1 MITINH
7 WRLITNMLE
16 NNNVVYL
23 TKEGYEELENRLKYL
38 KSEGIVDIAN
48 KLDVARSYGDIS
60 ENSEYDAAREEE
72 AQLHMEIM
80 KIENQLRNAKIIAKS
95 RGDVVTVGSTVVVE
109 DEYGDQDTYKITG
122 SFEADPTKNL
132 ISNESPIGK
141 ALVGASKGD
150 TVGVKTATSSF
161 ELKIISVK

>member
-1 MITINH
+1 
-7 WRLITNMLE
+7 MLE

-23 TKEGYEELENRLKYL
+23 TKEGYAELESRLKYL
-38 KSEGIVDIAN
+38 KSEGIMDVAH

-80 KIENQLRNAKIIAKS
+80 KIENQLRNAKIISKTRS
-95 RGDVVTVGSTVVVE
+95 DVVNVGSTVVVE
-109 DEYGDQDTYKITG
+109 DEYGEQDTYKITG
-122 SFEADPTKNL
+122 SFESDPTKNL

-141 ALVGASKGD
+141 ALIGASKGD

-161 ELKIISVK
+161 ELKVISVK

>member
-1 MITINH
+1 MDVAH
-7 WRLITNMLE
+7 
-16 NNNVVYL
+16 
-23 TKEGYEELENRLKYL
+23 
-38 KSEGIVDIAN
+38 

-80 KIENQLRNAKIIAKS
+80 KIENQLRNAKIISKTRS
-95 RGDVVTVGSTVVVE
+95 DVVNVGSTVVVE
-109 DEYGDQDTYKITG
+109 DEYGEQDTYKITG

-141 ALVGASKGD
+141 ALIGASKGD

-161 ELKIISVK
+161 ELKVISVK

>member
-1 MITINH
+1 
-7 WRLITNMLE
+7 MLE

-23 TKEGYEELENRLKYL
+23 TKEGYAELESRLKYL
-38 KSEGIVDIAN
+38 KSEGIMDVAH

-80 KIENQLRNAKIIAKS
+80 KIENQLRNAKIISKTRS
-95 RGDVVTVGSTVVVE
+95 DVVNVGSTVVVE
-109 DEYGDQDTYKITG
+109 DEYGEQDTYKITG

-141 ALVGASKGD
+141 ALIGASKGD

-161 ELKIISVK
+161 ELKVISVK

>member
-1 MITINH
+1 
-7 WRLITNMLE
+7 MLE

-23 TKEGYEELENRLKYL
+23 TKEGYAELESRLKYL
-38 KSEGIVDIAN
+38 KSEGIMDVAH

-80 KIENQLRNAKIIAKS
+80 MIENQLRNAKIISKTRS
-95 RGDVVTVGSTVVVE
+95 DVVNVGSTVVVE
-109 DEYGDQDTYKITG
+109 DEYGEQDTYKITG

-141 ALVGASKGD
+141 ALIGASKGD

-161 ELKIISVK
+161 ELKVISVK